1 MSLRERLAAR
11 QGTPWV
17 GGHRGD
23 AERAPEN
30 TLPAFEAAIT
40 SGARLIECD
49 VHLTADGRLAVIHDH
64 RVDRTTDGTGPV
76 DGMTLAELR
85 GLDAGSWF
93 GPAFRG
99 TRVPELSEVLALA
112 RDRCGVVVE
121 VKTWPNARGD
131 PVTPL
136 LRTLRETGM
145 WDEVVVVGFDHRLVA
160 AVARTAPGL
169 LCGLN
174 LAGRPLDP
182 AGLCRAAG
190 ATVLGA
196 EWESADAA
204 LGPQLHQ
211 AGMHLLVW
219 TVDDQPALELA
230 RAAAADAV
238 LTNRPSSLR
247 A

>member
-1 MSLRERLAAR
+1 MSLRERLGAR
-11 QGTPWV
+11 QDAPWM

-30 TLPAFEAAIT
+30 TLPAFEAAIAA
-40 SGARLIECD
+40 GARLIECD
-49 VHLTADGRLAVIHDH
+49 VQLTADARLAVIHDH

-76 DGMTLAELR
+76 DAMTLAELR
-85 GLDAGSWF
+85 ALDAGSWF
-93 GPAFRG
+93 GPRFRG
-99 TRVPELSEVLALA
+99 TRVPELAEVLALA

-121 VKTWPNARGD
+121 VKTWPNAPGD

-136 LRTLRETGM
+136 LRALRGTRM
-145 WDEVVVVGFDHRLVA
+145 VDEVVVVGFDHRLVA
-160 AVARTAPGL
+160 AVAGAAPGL
-169 LCGLN
+169 LAGLN
-174 LAGRPLDP
+174 LVGRPLDP

-190 ATVLGA
+190 AELLGA
-196 EWESADAA
+196 EWESADGA
-204 LGPQLHQ
+204 LGPQLHA

-219 TVDDQPALELA
+219 TVDDALALGLA

-238 LTNRPSSLR
+238 LSNRPSSLR